1 MLKKKGFLKIFLALV
16 FCFSIFSG
24 NVLLGTKNLQDAD
37 AASDF
42 SGLTKTSS
50 GGNWSYS
57 GDTLYLSGVELCGQ
71 INLENDL
78 NIVLQ
83 NGTTSK
89 IYYEGDSV
97 FAASTSKNLTISGD
111 GTLILELADGMQVFC
126 SSITSECIIKNISF
140 NGLSCEYKKIKD
152 GDVISAEGDSLT
164 GNNLAGVYY
173 RFTTNSSSGGSYSET
188 SSGDPTDEG
197 TSAGDEHTHNF
208 TYASTGAILT
218 ATCTAEGCDLT
229 EAVSVTLSVS
239 DIDFR
244 TDPTLTFNLTTFNV
258 KTGLSLSST
267 DFTKTFYKTEAE
279 GVTTGG
285 TEAGATNLN
294 AGFYYVKLST
304 TPESAIG
311 EQNLVCA
318 FKVNKISAGTFV
330 GEDKKISFSSGTTYD
345 VSNMFTLPD
354 GMTGTYEIVSDGT
367 TGTGTLEGLTL
378 TFGDAGVYKIKCTTS
393 GSENYLSEN
402 LTKTLTITKPLN
414 FTVSLSDWDVDGE
427 PNSPIISLTDKTA
440 TFAYFTDEDCTSK
453 TTVTNGA
460 TEEGGKPTKA
470 GVYYVKATISADETY
485 DESSAKTSFVIWGTP
500 SITLINSTNEVRFN
514 SLPYTVDNVYKNVN
528 DLFNLDA
535 NCGTATYYLVTG
547 EGEDAIEEELSD
559 AKLIVT
565 AVKTYL
571 IRVKTA
577 ATNCYKA
584 GQCDCE
590 FIVKKAIFNLS
601 ASVTVTGFEYGGT
614 LQVQISERTF
624 GATETCEYFTDAA
637 CNEENKLEEV
647 PTIPNT
653 YYVVISL
660 AETDVSEAA
669 TITKSF
675 EITKKQIT
683 NIIWSGYEYRYN
695 GNVQTVNAY
704 YKDANDNEIALV
716 VTYKDTEGN
725 EVIFKNAG
733 EYEIYVDFATTDE
746 ENFFEIAGG
755 VDIHRSYTIAKVNLI
770 YEIKKR
776 EKFYKETTSL
786 ASLNLIAE
794 RTSGNPV
801 DGEDVPFTLSL
812 KDIETVDEN
821 LAIGKY
827 EIIGTCNNP
836 NYNITFIGNYLFVKN
851 KIVSI
856 NFPSWTYDPTG
867 SVAHEPD
874 VTVYYGKDEGLLQI
888 SYSYD
893 GGTTYVSTKPT
904 KPGAYVIKAEVA
916 TEYEYYNAYAFQE
929 FVISKIA
936 IKKPAADNTVFTYN
950 GKEQTYS
957 LEESLHYTINGAKQ
971 ISAGNHIVIVSLNE
985 PEYYKWDI
993 EISDLGNGVDP
1004 DLIVSLDYDFFI
1016 NKRSVEKPKVNEK
1029 VFKYNGKY
1037 QTYFNFT
1044 SEENEIYRLVNIN
1057 DNSQKEV
1064 GTYTLYVELIDKIN
1078 TIWSDGTTKEIAYEF
1093 VINQTNT
1100 LSPVAKNSSGE
1111 ELENSPAAI
1120 VETGENGLAP
1130 ETELFVNVL
1139 TSSDTTKIK
1148 PYKDLLRVNLPKSFS
1163 RYDKIFA
1170 VYGISLVNNNNDVKL
1185 NEKFILKLEI
1195 PTELE
1200 DGVFDLYKVYKDEN
1214 GETKTEKIQYLTY
1227 NGSVYLEADG
1237 TSEYVFVYEQNS
1249 LKALVIIFS
1258 VSSGLLLLTL
1268 ALQIYFLFIKKNKKL
1283 QKKNAKKASLAA
1295 LVAPTFY
1302 VHGEVVASIVLGVV
1316 MGVLLIAN
1324 IVLLVLLI
1332 LKHNKQK
1339 KLNLQAVIG
1348 EEQKLKN
1355 KKAKKIIK
1363 KDNLVL
1369 SETTEENSIEDNSVT
1384 KKDAKN

>member
-42 SGLTKTSS
+42 SGLAKTST

-57 GDTLYLSGVELCGQ
+57 GDTLYLSGVELYGQ

-111 GTLILELADGMQVFC
+111 GTLVFELVDGMQVFC
-126 SSITSECIIKNISF
+126 SSITSECALKNIYF
-140 NGLSCEYKKIKD
+140 NGLSCEYKKIY
-152 GDVISAEGDSLT
+152 GGAAISAEGDSLT

-173 RFTTNSSSGGSYSET
+173 KFTSNASTGGSFSET
-188 SSGDPTDEG
+188 SSDDPAGEG
-197 TSAGDEHTHNF
+197 TSTGEHTHDFAYTSN
-208 TYASTGAILT
+208 GATLK
-218 ATCTAEGCDLT
+218 ATCNVEGCDLT
-229 EAVSVTLSVS
+229 EEVSASLSVADVNYGTAPS
-239 DIDFR
+239 I
-244 TDPTLTFNLTTFNV
+244 TFDLTTFND
-258 KTGLSLSST
+258 KTGLSLSLT
-267 DFTKTFYKTEAE
+267 DFTQTFYKTEAE
-279 GVTTGG
+279 NVTTGG
-285 TEAGATNLN
+285 TEASVANLN

-304 TPESAIG
+304 TSENPNIG
-311 EQNLVCA
+311 EQSLVYA
-318 FKVNKISAGTFV
+318 FKVNKISAGTSFN
-330 GEDKKISFSSGTTYD
+330 GEDKKISFSAGTTYD
-345 VSNMFTLPD
+345 VSQMFTLPE
-354 GMTGTYEIVSDGT
+354 GMTGTYEIINEGT
-367 TGTGTLEGLTL
+367 TGTGTLDGSTL
-378 TFGDAGVYKIKCTTS
+378 SFGDAGVYKIKCTTS
-393 GSENYLSEN
+393 GTENYLSED

-414 FTVSLSDWDVDGE
+414 FTVSLSDWDVGDEGNL
-427 PNSPIISLTDKTA
+427 PTISLTGKTA
-440 TFAYFTDEDCTSK
+440 TFSYFTDENCTSK
-453 TTVTNGA
+453 TTDTNGT
-460 TEEGGKPTKA
+460 TEEGGKPTRA
-470 GVYYVKATISADETY
+470 GVYWVKATISADEAY
-485 DESSAKTSFVIWGTP
+485 DESSAKASFVIWGAP
-500 SITLINSTNEVRFN
+500 SITPNNSANEVRFN
-514 SLPYTVDNVYKNVN
+514 NLPYTDDTVYKIVN
-528 DLFNLDA
+528 DLFNLDV

-547 EGEDAIEEELSD
+547 EGEDAVEEALSD

-565 AVKTYL
+565 AAKTYS

-590 FIVKKAIFNLS
+590 FVVKKAKFDLNT
-601 ASVTVTGFEYGGT
+601 SVTVTGFEYGGT
-614 LQVQISERTF
+614 LQVQINERTF
-624 GATETCEYFTDAA
+624 GATETREYFTDAD

-669 TITKSF
+669 TTTKSF

-704 YKDANDNEIALV
+704 YKDANDNEIALA

-733 EYEIYVDFATTDE
+733 EYEIYVDFATADE
-746 ENFFEIAGG
+746 ENLFEIAGG
-755 VDIHRSYTIAKVNLI
+755 VETHRSYTIAKVNLT

-794 RTSGNPV
+794 RTSGNPI

-812 KDIETVDEN
+812 KNVETVDEN

-827 EIIGTCNNP
+827 EIIGTCNDP
-836 NYNITFIGNYLFVKN
+836 NYDITFIGNYLFVKN

-856 NFPSWTYDPTG
+856 NFPNWTYDPTG

-904 KPGAYVIKAEVA
+904 KPGTYVIKAEVA

-929 FVISKIA
+929 FVISKIS
-936 IKKPAADNTVFTYN
+936 IKKPVADDTVFTYN

-1016 NKRSVEKPKVNEK
+1016 NKRSVEKPKKNEK

-1044 SEENEIYRLVNIN
+1044 SEENEIYRLVNID

-1064 GTYTLYVELIDKIN
+1064 GTYTLYVELIDKVN
-1078 TIWSDGTTKEIAYEF
+1078 TIWSDGTTKEITYKF
-1093 VINQTNT
+1093 VINQINAP
-1100 LSPVAKNSSGE
+1100 SPVAKNSSGE
-1111 ELENSPAAI
+1111 ELENSPATI
-1120 VETGENGLAP
+1120 VETGESGLAP

-1139 TSSDTTKIK
+1139 TSSDTTKTK
-1148 PYKDLLRVNLPKSFS
+1148 TYKDLLRANLPKSFS
-1163 RYDKIFA
+1163 KYDKIFA

-1185 NEKFILKLEI
+1185 NEAFILKLEI

-1200 DGVFDLYKVYKDEN
+1200 DGIFDLYKVYKDEN

-1258 VSSGLLLLTL
+1258 VASGLLLLTL
-1268 ALQIYFLFIKKNKKL
+1268 ALQIYFLFIKKNKKS
-1283 QKKNAKKASLAA
+1283 QKKNAKKVGLAA

-1339 KLNLQAVIG
+1339 KLNLQAITG
-1348 EEQKLKN
+1348 KEHKPKN
-1355 KKAKKIIK
+1355 KKTKKIIQK
-1363 KDNLVL
+1363 GNLVI
-1369 SETTEENSIEDNSVT
+1369 SETKENSVENDVISD
-1384 KKDAKN
+1384 KNRL